1 MGGWERSHTI
11 LYKFLHLHKTKEGG
25 DIGLQII
32 MVLKLYYH
40 ALFTGLTLLV
50 LLLKL
55 DWLVQTSSVQTQLT
69 ILIYRRGNFVIIIGM
84 YINLSSLVLSPKIT
98 ALTSCRKIL

>member
-32 MVLKLYYH
+32 IVLKLYYH
-40 ALFTGLTLLV
+40 V
-50 LLLKL
+50 LIH
-55 DWLVQTSSVQTQLT
+55 WH
-69 ILIYRRGNFVIIIGM
+69 NIIGTF
-84 YINLSSLVLSPKIT
+84 IK
-98 ALTSCRKIL
+98 A